1 MHIPHAISNHVGD
14 SDSVLLCK
22 GSLRDE
28 SIKELP
34 FWSQPHH
41 HINLISG
48 PKDLQELDDGIV
60 ANPPQEGTSDSH
72 TSLPSLILVS
82 ITFIAK

>member
-48 PKDLQELDDGIV
+48 PKDLQETDDGTV
-60 ANPPQEGTSDSH
+60 ANPP
-72 TSLPSLILVS
+72 
-82 ITFIAK
+82 